1 VWFNQHY
8 KEIESKYDERWIV
21 INQGAI
27 IHSDTNLDILFKRL
41 RNQYNY
47 IGSFFIE
54 HMGAAR
60 YLPIY

>member
-47 IGSFFIE
+47 IGSLLNTWEHPNIFQFIN
-54 HMGAAR
+54 
-60 YLPIY
+60 